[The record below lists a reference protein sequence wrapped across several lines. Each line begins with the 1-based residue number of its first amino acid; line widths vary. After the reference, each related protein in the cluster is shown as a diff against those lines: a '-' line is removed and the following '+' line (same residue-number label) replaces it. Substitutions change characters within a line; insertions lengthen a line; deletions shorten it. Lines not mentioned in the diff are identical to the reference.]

1 MDLIVVELGWRE
13 VEKVRQRM
21 RVNDIV
27 FASRSE
33 LGRKL
38 LGQVLWVFR
47 RV

>member
-27 FASRSE
+27 FAWAFGAWKKITRASP
-33 LGRKL
+33 LG
-38 LGQVLWVFR
+38 F
-47 RV
+47 